1 MEFELNSDCSPR
13 GNYHC
18 GEFDMATNKRHGRR
32 TESAILAYED
42 F

>member
-18 GEFDMATNKRHGRR
+18 GEFDMAERHGRR
-32 TESAILAYED
+32 KESAILAYEV

>member
-18 GEFDMATNKRHGRR
+18 GEFDMANKRHGRR